1 MAFPYIAYGRAVFM
15 KVKAVLKSLLF
26 AYGITGLFL
35 LVLAFLLFQ
44 FDLGEG
50 PVAAG
55 IIAVYVLSCLLGGFM
70 AGKILRK
77 DKYLWGI
84 LVGVF
89 YYLLLVTVSFAVQG
103 KWDMTVSHAV
113 TTFFMCLGGGALGG
127 MLS

>member
-1 MAFPYIAYGRAVFM
+1 M